1 MKKFMYVLLA
11 AILVGS
17 TMTLSAQN
25 KEAHN
30 KEAQTKK
37 PRPTQ
42 EQIIEMQGNQMVK
55 VLMLDDATAAKFL
68 PVYTRYLT
76 ALRECRTMNRHARIG
91 NTENQGEQA
100 NQGKPAMKPALT
112 DAEIEKQIKDQFAQS
127 RKILDTREKYY
138 NEFRKLLSPKQ
149 IAKIYQT
156 ERGNADKFKKEFNQ
170 RKNASHARRNNH
182 KRTN

>member
-11 AILVGS
+11 AFLVGS
-17 TMTLSAQN
+17 TTTLSAQN
-25 KEAHN
+25 KEA
-30 KEAQTKK
+30 QTKK
-37 PRPTQ
+37 TRPTQ

-76 ALRECRTMNRHARIG
+76 ALRECRTMNRHLRVD
-91 NTENQGEQA
+91 NTASQTKQTPET
-100 NQGKPAMKPALT
+100 KPAVKPALT
-112 DAEIEKQIKDQFAQS
+112 DAQIEKLIQDQFAQS

-138 NEFRKLLSPKQ
+138 NEFRKLLTPKQ

-156 ERGNADKFKKEFNQ
+156 ERGNADKFKREFNQ
-170 RKNASHARRNNH
+170 RKNTPHARHNNH

>member
-1 MKKFMYVLLA
+1 MMKKFMYVLLA

-17 TMTLSAQN
+17 TMTLSAQ
-25 KEAHN
+25 N